1 MFVRMCSF
9 DALTSGTGAS
19 TQHLQAS
26 QSTFLTD
33 HNKRSVA
40 LVLKAS
46 SHQAILTLVF
56 LFATNEAV
64 TCEADETLLARFG
77 KSLIMTSVHLFRQ
90 SLLSAFK
97 NI

>member
-1 MFVRMCSF
+1 MFVGMCSF

-33 HNKRSVA
+33 HKRSVA

-97 NI
+97 KI